1 MQIPRPGGRRRTLAS
16 GIAVAAALSLTSQ
29 LPTAAAAAPPS
40 AQKLDS
46 GPSSQ
51 KRPATTAVVTLVTG
65 DTVSLTTE
73 HDGRQAVAVL
83 SGAGTSKTFE
93 TVSGQNGDLYV
104 YPDDTTAAIAS
115 GTVDRELFN
124 VSRMVRD
131 GYGDAKADEIPAI
144 VDFRGTPS
152 ATALKERAED
162 LPGSRSK
169 RVMPSLGLTSVHVDK
184 EEAKGF
190 WRAVKPAA
198 SLTRGGDD
206 AVVPGAAGVA
216 KLWYDGIAKVSLD
229 QSVPQI
235 GAPQAWAAGYDGK
248 GVKVAVLDSGAD
260 LANADIASEITA
272 SQSFITGQSVQDG
285 HGHGTHVAATVA
297 GSGAN
302 SGGTHKGVAPGAD
315 LLIGKVLAND
325 GQGPVSSILAGMEW
339 AVAQDADIVSMSL
352 GATDA
357 PGEDPLTM
365 AVDSL
370 SASSGTL
377 FVIAA
382 GNDGPGDSTLGTP
395 GAADS
400 ALTVG
405 AVDKSDVIA
414 PFSSRGPRLGDMAV
428 KPEITAPGVGIV
440 AARAAGTSMGTPVD
454 EHYTAANGT
463 SMATPHV
470 AGAAAILK
478 QRHPDW
484 TGQRI
489 KEALTAHARSSAD
502 LTSYEQGYGRVD
514 VPAALDPS
522 LELSGTADFRVIPWQ
537 KGTYEKRLRTLTL
550 RNSAT
555 TDTVVTLAASAKD
568 ASGAE
573 VPAGTLALSGSG
585 LSDGRL
591 TVPAGGT
598 AEVTVALDPNGLKP
612 GRYSGS
618 VTATAEGGE
627 SVHAAVGFVTA
638 VEQHDVTLNL
648 TDRFGRTPYA
658 FRLTLHGLDNTVW
671 ETRTLYDAD
680 TVTLSVPRGHFSV
693 EGSVYSE
700 APTGGPVA
708 YATDLFA
715 VPDVVVADRD
725 QTFTVDGTTAT
736 DASVKIEGEKRPLET
751 GQVAL
756 QIVRDDG
763 TVNSHSNMVN
773 INGSPDRADTRY
785 GAIPSTEATT
795 GALRLETFL
804 TRREPLAQLE
814 VTSPERRHVPL
825 KTSVYAKRF
834 EGTERTALVDVG
846 AGTEQDFAGADVK
859 GRTVLVSVPDVTKAD
874 DQAAKAAAAGA
885 VAVIV
890 APADPGPSG
899 SGVPKGQA
907 LPVAHATYDDAA
919 ALKALL
925 AAGKVRIALKGV
937 LEAGYNYAPHFT
949 DEQRIPADLA
959 KSVGVE
965 SFAKVRNT
973 YRSDGAR
980 RLGAEY
986 LPAWGPEQW
995 TALTDGQPLYQG
1007 TTRDDYVMA
1016 GTGVSYMP
1024 QVAAAFTSFTWSMTD
1039 VRTTYTRP
1047 GASYT
1052 RSWFA
1057 GPVRPSPYEFG
1068 PCTFCRADVWQ
1079 KLPPTGVGG
1088 DDEPTHQLTGAT
1100 GTWSFYRDGQPITGF
1115 GELVPEK
1122 ADYRYVLDQNLATD
1136 VPGVELGKKVR
1147 TEWNF
1152 SQAAPTTMAVKGCD
1166 TAFIPTPTVCEPM
1179 PVILLDYDLPLNEL
1193 NQARAGQPFTF
1204 TVDGSRAKGWTG
1216 STDMAGAKVSVSYDD
1231 GATWRNV
1238 TTSRKDGNSFHAS
1251 LRHPDVADT
1260 NGYVTLRAEVRD
1272 TAGNRT
1278 VQTVTRAYALK

>member
-1 MQIPRPGGRRRTLAS
+1 MQIPRPGRRRRTLAS

-40 AQKLDS
+40 AQNLDS
-46 GPSSQ
+46 GPSAQ
-51 KRPATTAVVTLVTG
+51 KQAATTAVVTLVTG
-65 DTVSLTTE
+65 DTVSLTTGQ
-73 HDGRQAVAVL
+73 DGRQAVAVV

-93 TVSGQNGDLYV
+93 TVSGRNGDLYV

-115 GTVDRELFN
+115 GTVDSELFN

-131 GYGDAKADEIPAI
+131 GYGDARTGEIPAI
-144 VDFRGTPS
+144 VDFQGTPS
-152 ATALKERAED
+152 ATALKQRAEE

-169 RVMPSLGLTSVHVDK
+169 RVMPRLGLSSVHVDK
-184 EEAKGF
+184 DEAEGF

-198 SLTRGGDD
+198 SRGRGGDD
-206 AVVPGAAGVA
+206 AVVPGSAGVT

-229 QSVPQI
+229 ESVPQI
-235 GAPQAWAAGYDGK
+235 GAPQAWAAGYDGE

-260 LANADIASEITA
+260 LGNADIASEITA

-302 SGGTHKGVAPGAD
+302 SGGTHKGVAPGAE
-315 LLIGKVLAND
+315 LLVGKVLAD
-325 GQGPVSSILAGMEW
+325 SGQGPASSIIAGMEW
-339 AVAQDADIVSMSL
+339 AVAQGADIVSMSL
-352 GATDA
+352 GGADA

-370 SASSGTL
+370 SASSDTL

-382 GNDGPGDSTLGTP
+382 GNDGPGESTLGTP

-440 AARAAGTSMGTPVD
+440 AARAAGTSMGKPVD
-454 EHYTAANGT
+454 DHYTAANGT

-489 KEALTAHARSSAD
+489 KEVLTAHAKSSAAS
-502 LTSYEQGYGRVD
+502 TVYEQGHGRVD
-514 VPAALDPS
+514 IPAALDPS
-522 LELSGTADFRVIPWQ
+522 LELSGTADFRVVPWQ
-537 KGTYEKRLRTLTL
+537 KGTYDKRLRTLTL
-550 RNSAT
+550 RNNAT

-568 ASGAE
+568 AGGAE

-585 LSDGRL
+585 VSEGRV

-598 AEVTVALDPNGLKP
+598 AEVTVTLDPNGLKT
-612 GRYSGS
+612 GGYSGS
-618 VTATAEGGE
+618 VTATAASGE
-627 SVHAAVGFVTA
+627 SVHATLGLVRA
-638 VEQHDVTLNL
+638 VEQHDVTVNL
-648 TDRFGRTPYA
+648 TDRFGNAPKAAR
-658 FRLTLHGLDNTVW
+658 FTLHGLDNTVW
-671 ETRTLYDAD
+671 ETRTLSGTG
-680 TVTLSVPRGHFSV
+680 TVTLSVPLGHYSI
-693 EGSVYSE
+693 EGSVHTA
-700 APTGGPVA
+700 APTGGAVS
-708 YATDLFA
+708 YASDLFA
-715 VPDVVVADRD
+715 LPNVDVADRD
-725 QTFTVDGTTAT
+725 QTFTVDGSRAT
-736 DASVKIEGEKRPLET
+736 DARVKITGEKRPLET

-763 TVNSHSNMVN
+763 TINSHSNMVN
-773 INGSPDRADTRY
+773 VTGSANRADTRF
-785 GAIPSTEATT
+785 GAIPSEEATT

-814 VTSPERRHVPL
+814 VTGPERRHIPL
-825 KTSVYAKRF
+825 KTSVNAKRF
-834 EGTERTALVDVG
+834 EGTERTGLVDLG

-859 GRTVLVSVPDVTKAD
+859 GRTVLVSVADVREAG
-874 DQAAKAAAAGA
+874 DQADRAAAGGA
-885 VAVIV
+885 VALIV

-899 SGVPKGQA
+899 SGVPAGRTV
-907 LPVAHATYDDAA
+907 PVVHATYDDAA
-919 ALKALL
+919 TLKSLL
-925 AAGKVRIALKGV
+925 ANGKVRIALKGV
-937 LEAGYNYAPHFT
+937 LESRYQYAPHFT
-949 DEQRIPADLA
+949 DEKRVPADLA

-965 SFAKVRNT
+965 AFAKIRNT

-980 RLGAEY
+980 RLGAEQQ
-986 LPAWGPEQW
+986 LVWGPEQW
-995 TALTDGQPLYQG
+995 TALSDGQPLYQG

-1016 GTGVSYMP
+1016 GNGVSYAP
-1024 QVAAAFTSFTWSMTD
+1024 SVGASFTGFTWSMSD
-1039 VRTTYTRP
+1039 VRTTYETP
-1047 GASYT
+1047 GKTYT

-1057 GPVRPSPYEFG
+1057 GPVRPSPYEYA
-1068 PCTFCRADVWQ
+1068 PCTFCRTDVWQ
-1079 KLPPTGVGG
+1079 KLPAAGIGG
-1088 DDEPTHQLTGAT
+1088 DDEPTHRLSGMT

-1115 GELVPEK
+1115 DQLVPEK
-1122 ADYRYVLDQNLATD
+1122 ADYRYVLDQKLATD
-1136 VPGVELGKKVR
+1136 VPGVELGKQVR

-1152 SQAAPTTMAVKGCD
+1152 SQAAPTTVAVEGCD
-1166 TAFIPTPTVCEPM
+1166 TAYIPTPKVCEPM
-1179 PVILLDYDLPLNEL
+1179 PVVLLDYDLPLDEL
-1193 NQARAGQPFTF
+1193 NQARAGRPFTF
-1204 TVDGSRAKGWTG
+1204 TVDGTRAKGWTG
-1216 STDMAGAKVSVSYDD
+1216 STAMAGAKVSVSYDD
-1231 GATWRNV
+1231 GATWKSV
-1238 TTSRKDGNSFHAS
+1238 TTSRKDGNTFQAS

-1272 TAGNRT
+1272 TAGSRT
-1278 VQTVTRAYALK
+1278 VQTITRAYALK